1 MLGIEVKCTK
11 PVVVVVVVVV
21 VDFVVFGVVVVVIVV
36 VFKCAPL
43 MKQKRLTSPENVSEV
58 DEDIL

>member
-1 MLGIEVKCTK
+1 M
-11 PVVVVVVVVV
+11 PVAFV
-21 VDFVVFGVVVVVIVV
+21 VDFVVFGVVVVVV

-43 MKQKRLTSPENVSEV
+43 VKQKRLSSPEKESEV